1 MAPNRIA
8 RQRSGGAPRP
18 FADIIASVADLHIA
32 VAGGVEQGR
41 PLQERTCQLD
51 SLPILSATAGAF
63 MLAGFVKGVIGLG
76 LPTVAIG
83 LLGLLMSPAQAAAI
97 LLVPSLATNIWQFVV
112 GGELL
117 TLVRRIWPMLAGICF
132 GTFIGAAWLPNGNS
146 GKATVWL
153 GSALVLYAALGLIKI
168 QFKVPLS
175 MEVLLGLLMGTATG
189 AITVATGIFVLPGT
203 PYVQALQFERDR
215 MVQAL
220 GLSFTVSTVTLAA
233 ALGYAG
239 EIHATLLGPAL
250 VALAAALIGMW
261 LGQLVRG
268 RIRAETFR
276 LCFFIGLLLL
286 GAHLALRG
294 VL

>member
-1 MAPNRIA
+1 
-8 RQRSGGAPRP
+8 
-18 FADIIASVADLHIA
+18 
-32 VAGGVEQGR
+32 
-41 PLQERTCQLD
+41 
-51 SLPILSATAGAF
+51 

-97 LLVPSLATNIWQFVV
+97 LLVPSLATNTWQFVV

-117 TLVRRIWPMLAGICF
+117 ALLRRMWPMLAGICI

-153 GSALVLYAALGLIKI
+153 GTALVLYAALGLIKI
-168 QFKVPLS
+168 QFKVPLRA
-175 MEVLLGLLMGTATG
+175 EVWLGLLMGTATG

-233 ALGYAG
+233 ALGHAG
-239 EIHATLLGPAL
+239 EIHVTLLGPAL

-276 LCFFIGLLLL
+276 LCFFVGLLLL

-294 VL
+294 LM